1 MYYYRRLDRQKRK
14 LAIPFNY
21 SIRCARA
28 DMTVTDIWLLWS
40 LETVAMASVSSA
52 SCGTVED
59 TAHTVGATKL
69 IARP

>member
-40 LETVAMASVSSA
+40 LETVAMRQCRRRRRVVRSRIRRTLS
-52 SCGTVED
+52 
-59 TAHTVGATKL
+59 
-69 IARP
+69 ARPN